1 MKLPGYRQREEL
13 LKMKKNNTVKILVIA
28 AVVCAAGF
36 FIFKTCGGNKK
47 VEAVTTAIVKT
58 GDIKI
63 SIDSTGTVMPQNRLA
78 IKPPLSGRIEKIL
91 VVEGQLVKTGQTLAY
106 MSSSDRAALLDAAR
120 AQGEKNLKEW
130 ETIYKPIPLVA
141 PINGQVIVRA
151 IEPGQTVTQ
160 ADAVIVLSDRLI
172 VKAQVD
178 ETDVGKIKKGQRADI
193 TLDAYQ
199 GQTISGIVDHI
210 YYESKVTNNVTIYEV
225 DILPDAVPEYFR
237 SGMSANVDIIQE
249 ERKNVLVL
257 PLAAVKKDKKNVSY
271 VAIPVKGKEPAR
283 KEITAGISDNDN
295 TEILSGLSEGE
306 VVQIVKQSYSLQ
318 KKGDATTSPFM
329 PKRPAGNTR
338 GGGGGGFPH

>member
-1 MKLPGYRQREEL
+1 
-13 LKMKKNNTVKILVIA
+13 LKTKKNNIVKILVIIA
-28 AVVCAAGF
+28 AVCAAGF
-36 FIFKTCGGNKK
+36 FIFKSCGAKK
-47 VEAVTTAIVKT
+47 ISGEETTAAVKL
-58 GDIKI
+58 GDIKL
-63 SIDSTGTVMPQNRLA
+63 SIDSTGAVMPQNRLE

-91 VVEGQLVKTGQTLAY
+91 VVEGQQVKTGQTLVY

-178 ETDVGKIKKGQRADI
+178 ETDIGKIQNGQRAGI

-199 GQTISGIVDHI
+199 DQTISGTVDHV
-210 YYESKVTNNVTIYEV
+210 YYESKITNNVTIYEV
-225 DILPDAVPEYFR
+225 DILPDKVPDFFR
-237 SGMSANVDIIQE
+237 SGMSANVDIIQQE
-249 ERKNVLVL
+249 KKAVLLL
-257 PLAAVKKDKKNVSY
+257 PLAAVKKGKDGRSFVMIPSKNDK
-271 VAIPVKGKEPAR
+271 PER
-283 KEITAGISDNDN
+283 KEVVTGMSDNDN
-295 TEILSGLSEGE
+295 TEIISGLSEGE

-338 GGGGGGFPH
+338 SGGGGGFPH